1 MLKILEIWSLGQKL
15 GCCPALELF
24 HCLPLWKTKR
34 ISVFHRGRQWK
45 SSRAGQQ
52 RPFSDLNFKF
62 QVFSTPGFRF
72 STWQKKVTLGGKN
85 HFYATKAI
93 LILAGNMNS
102 VRNYLI
108 TAVQAA
114 LFMVSLMIIRI
125 VKYDLLDGPNSKL
138 KGQ

>member
-1 MLKILEIWSLGQKL
+1 M
-15 GCCPALELF
+15 
-24 HCLPLWKTKR
+24 
-34 ISVFHRGRQWK
+34 
-45 SSRAGQQ
+45 
-52 RPFSDLNFKF
+52 
-62 QVFSTPGFRF
+62 
-72 STWQKKVTLGGKN
+72 TLGGKN

-125 VKYDLLDGPNSKL
+125 VKYDLLDGPNSKVSKFQNEFL
-138 KGQ
+138 KS